1 MMVCHLSVIV
11 SAISKPKSRNKFEQK
26 QEIIFNLFLYLK
38 NLILIKMYE
47 DAAIE
52 VCVDQTN
59 TKSTVDRERSSS
71 LAQRLRIAADRVVK
85 NDTNLETDFFKEL
98 RYLLV
103 KPILIW
109 LIWII
114 VGTVYYS
121 IRDNFGVLK
130 GFYYASK

>member
-1 MMVCHLSVIV
+1 
-11 SAISKPKSRNKFEQK
+11 
-26 QEIIFNLFLYLK
+26 
-38 NLILIKMYE
+38 MYE
-47 DAAIE
+47 EAAIE
-52 VCVDQTN
+52 VCLDQPN
-59 TKSTVDRERSSS
+59 TDSTVDRERSSS
-71 LAQRLRIAADRVVK
+71 LAQRLRIAADKVVK

>member
-1 MMVCHLSVIV
+1 
-11 SAISKPKSRNKFEQK
+11 
-26 QEIIFNLFLYLK
+26 
-38 NLILIKMYE
+38 MYE

-59 TKSTVDRERSSS
+59 TNSTVDRERSSS